1 MQAAPG
7 PPHTPSL
14 VAFTKRAA
22 VALGLAAALFLTW
35 QLSNVILLV
44 FAAVIVAVLLRAIA
58 DPVIAHTRL
67 RANLAVPGAA
77 LLVCTGVGLAAWV
90 GGGVISH
97 QARELTDRLP
107 RSAAEVRLL
116 FDGAPFLAQ
125 LATEIATPAS
135 LTSNLN
141 GLAGRLGG
149 YALSAVGAAANVLLV
164 LVAGM
169 FLAMDAGN
177 ARDGLLSLAPASARH
192 RLAAVLNGSGRA
204 LRRWLLGTLA
214 DMIVVGVLT
223 GVGAAVVGLPS
234 AAVLGLIAGLAT
246 FVPILGPVAGAAP
259 GILAAMPL
267 GWGVVGW
274 TVAMYVAVQQ
284 IEGNFIY
291 PFIQRRALAL
301 PPYLTLFAVA
311 VFGALFGVLGVM
323 LATPLLVVIV
333 IATREARSSGATGG

>member
-1 MQAAPG
+1 MQVAPG
-7 PPHTPSL
+7 PTDPPTL
-14 VAFTKRAA
+14 AAFARRAA
-22 VALGLAAALFLTW
+22 VALGLAAALFLIW
-35 QLSNVILLV
+35 QLSSIILLV
-44 FAAVIVAVLLRAIA
+44 FAAVVVAVLLRAIA

-67 RANLAVPGAA
+67 GANLAVPGAA
-77 LLVCTGVGLAAWV
+77 LLILTGIGLAVWV

-97 QARELTDRLP
+97 QARDLTDRLP
-107 RSAAEVRLL
+107 RSAQEVRLL

-125 LATEIATPAS
+125 LANEIASPAS

-149 YALSAVGAAANVLLV
+149 YALSAVGAANVLLV

-177 ARDGLLSLAPASARH
+177 ARDGVLSLAPASARH
-192 RLAAVLNGSGRA
+192 RLGAVLNGSGRA

-214 DMIVVGVLT
+214 DMIVVGILT
-223 GVGAAVVGLPS
+223 GIGAAVVGLPS

-311 VFGALFGVLGVM
+311 VFGTLFGVLGVM

-333 IATREARSSGATGG
+333 IATRELRAPGATGG